1 MTHSPRS
8 RNALRAL
15 TVGAFV
21 LLAGCDI
28 AENTAE
34 KLAEEAK
41 QEIAQAARDVLSETA
56 KDLNQQID
64 QAQKSTEDWLTP
76 EQQKQQ
82 DEEQQQEAR
91 QDSEEQREA

>member
-82 DEEQQQEAR
+82 DEEQQEAR

>member
-1 MTHSPRS
+1 MIRSTRS
-8 RNALRAL
+8 RHALHAIAI
-15 TVGAFV
+15 GAFV

-41 QEIAQAARDVLSETA
+41 QELAQAARDVLSETA

-91 QDSEEQREA
+91 KDSEEQREA